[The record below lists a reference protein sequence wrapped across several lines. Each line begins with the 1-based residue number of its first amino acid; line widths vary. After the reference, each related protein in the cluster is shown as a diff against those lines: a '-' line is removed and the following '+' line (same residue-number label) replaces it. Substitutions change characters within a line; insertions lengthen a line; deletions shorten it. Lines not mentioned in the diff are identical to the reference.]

1 MIEFGILKAK
11 NIMSFGSGGFEID
24 LNANKLVAIKGKSGH
39 GKSSII
45 EALTY
50 CLFGKPYRNIKV
62 GQLINSKNKKG
73 LSTEVE
79 FIKGNDKF
87 RVVRTMKPNAFEIYK
102 NEVLIDEDS
111 ASRDYQKTLEGIL
124 GFGYKT
130 FKQICVIGSAGY
142 THFMLLSAGD
152 RRSMTEE
159 LLDISIFSKMSS
171 YFKDVFSNAKK
182 ELDLLDTKIKMK
194 NQEKDRLISLIL
206 DLEEN
211 EESRK
216 EEVRSRISALEI
228 EIEALEK
235 KQEAYT
241 DIINQMSEKIAPHS
255 NLSKEIGERKDQ
267 IRDFASAY
275 KVAKTEADF
284 FKTHDHC
291 SVCQQSIDETHK
303 TSIIEKNKGLMQTS
317 KTSAQAISDELKE
330 FEEKFEEIA
339 KFSEAMSSASSK
351 LQLIGSSTKEKRN
364 TLKMLT
370 SDLNR
375 TSEVEPAKKQKDA
388 IDVELQTFLD
398 KKISVMEDFSYIEV
412 CNLLLKDSGIKSRI
426 ISYYIPLLNQL
437 INRYLEA
444 FDLFVNFELDENF
457 NETIKSRHRDD
468 FSYESF
474 SEGEKQR
481 IDLSILFAWREIAA
495 QRNSA
500 STNILF
506 FDETADRSL
515 DDDSIESFVDLIRNN
530 MNSNV
535 LIITH
540 RAVDPVYFDDFITV
554 KKKSDDY
561 SVLTSEKEN
570 A

>member
-11 NIMSFGSGGFEID
+11 NIMSFGSGGFEFD
-24 LNANKLVAIKGKSGH
+24 LNSNRLVVIKGKSGH

-62 GQLINSKNKKG
+62 GQLLNSKNKKG
-73 LSTEVE
+73 LHTEVD
-79 FIKGNDKF
+79 FKKGNDQF
-87 RVVRTMKPNAFEIYK
+87 RVVRSMKPNAFEIYK
-102 NEVLIDEDS
+102 NGVLIEEDA
-111 ASRDYQKTLEGIL
+111 ASRDYQKSLESIL

-182 ELDLLDTKIKMK
+182 EVEMLDTKIKMK
-194 NQEKDRLISLIL
+194 TSERDRLINLIQ
-206 DLEEN
+206 DLEQN

-216 EEVRSRISALEI
+216 EEIRNRIAVIENEI
-228 EIEALEK
+228 ESLESK
-235 KQEAYT
+235 HATYS
-241 DIINQMSEKIAPHS
+241 DIISQMAEKIAQHS
-255 NLSKEIGERKDQ
+255 SLSKEIAEKRDA
-267 IRDFASAY
+267 IRDYASQY
-275 KVAKTEADF
+275 KAAKTEADF
-284 FKTHDHC
+284 FKEHDHC
-291 SVCQQSIDETHK
+291 SVCQQSIQESHK
-303 TSIIEKNKGLMQTS
+303 EQIIEKNRNTMQDS
-317 KTSAQAISDELKE
+317 KDSAQKVSDAMKVL
-330 FEEKFEEIA
+330 EEKFEEVS
-339 KFSEAMSSASSK
+339 KFSEAMSTASSK
-351 LQLIGSSTKEKRN
+351 LQLINSSLKDKRG
-364 TLKMLT
+364 TMKMLS
-370 SDLNR
+370 SDLER
-375 TSEVEPAKKQKDA
+375 KSEVEPAKLQKEK
-388 IDVELQTFLD
+388 IDEELQTLLD
-398 KKISVMEDFSYIEV
+398 KKISEMEEFPYIEV
-412 CNLLLKDSGIKSRI
+412 CNTLLKDSGIKARI

-437 INRYLEA
+437 INRYLES

-515 DDDSIESFVDLIRNN
+515 DDDSIESFVDLIRTT

-535 LIITH
+535 FIITH